1 MRQQS
6 KLLLLLLS
14 LMAVAVVVV
23 VVPFGLCSIDTMA
36 SMTPIVGH
44 QLERDNWAG
53 AVLYYIV
60 TDASMSL

>member
-6 KLLLLLLS
+6 TLPLLS
-14 LMAVAVVVV
+14 LMAVVAVGV
-23 VVPFGLCSIDTMA
+23 VVPFGLCSIGMMA

-60 TDASMSL
+60 TDASMSR